1 LGKGLWEGAVLLSKK
16 KKKNKRKEKKPRYT
30 RLSYSFDE
38 KT

>member
-16 KKKNKRKEKKPRYT
+16 RKEKEKKKKPRYT
-30 RLSYSFDE
+30 RLSYSCDE

>member
-16 KKKNKRKEKKPRYT
+16 RKEKEKKKKPRYT